1 MKTLVLAIVGGVVAV
16 LTYLGIMK
24 LLFEEKK
31 LPMKRPQS
39 GVYTSSGFRIVK
51 DMQAKQEQERKRRR

>member
-1 MKTLVLAIVGGVVAV
+1 MKTLVLVIVGGVVAI

-39 GVYTSSGFRIVK
+39 GIYTSRGFQIVK